1 MHVVR
6 HQAIGVD
13 RTSRFVRRPRQPVKI
28 EQEILFRVETHR
40 AVIAALDDMERN
52 SWENQAGTTGQD
64 ELPGNQEGI
73 HGNTE
78 NTRGPSLIAHNTGRG
93 L

>member
-1 MHVVR
+1 MVA
-6 HQAIGVD
+6 HQTIGMNGAASIVG
-13 RTSRFVRRPRQPVKI
+13 RTRQPVEVK
-28 EQEILFRVETHR
+28 EKILFGVETHR
-40 AVIAALDDMERN
+40 AGIAALDDMERN

>member
-1 MHVVR
+1 MNIAALALRRLSETFQVKTITIVR
-6 HQAIGVD
+6 TKNEA
-13 RTSRFVRRPRQPVKI
+13 
-28 EQEILFRVETHR
+28 